1 LEGEKMTRAQKDEV
15 ITSLSKSFK
24 DSSAIVVADYR
35 GSTHKAL
42 EDLRRSAYEVGASV
56 QVAKNKL
63 VNLALE
69 KAELPKLD
77 LVGTNIFIWAEDQI
91 VACKITDKFASSNK
105 DTFSIKTGIIDG
117 EIASI
122 ETINTFAK
130 LPSREELL
138 GQLAATW
145 MAPVTNFVVGL
156 DALRKKKE
164 NEAA

>member
-1 LEGEKMTRAQKDEV
+1 MTRAQKDEI

-24 DSSAIVVADYR
+24 DSSAIVVADYK

-91 VACKITDKFASSNK
+91 AACKITDKFVSSNK

-117 EIASI
+117 KVASI